1 MSDQSPDYEHAIYT
15 EAGHLSDQEIYAW
28 IDRTLD
34 KPPEPNLRPLGIRVS
49 NYLHDRRGIRGEYRG
64 LKIAAD
70 PSSYPED
77 RVTIAFEKKL
87 G

>member
-34 KPPEPNLRPLGIRVS
+34 NAPDNLRPLGIRVS
-49 NYLHDRRGIRGEYRG
+49 NFLHNRRGIRGAYRG

-77 RVTIAFEKKL
+77 RVTIAFEKKP